1 MNRARQWVFMALL
14 SLWALGRAQ
23 TPGDLRQN
31 LIAEI
36 EALTREYGELHRL
49 QSAVM
54 NDLERL
60 RVEER
65 LVARQIALMELNL
78 QETQARI
85 QSLQARV
92 DELQRE
98 RAGYERHL
106 ERRIAAM
113 YRLGSAYPLKL
124 LLSVSDARRV
134 LQASAYAGAMARLDR
149 VYVERY
155 LQTVRALAQEIQDLQ
170 QSQVAYQQALEAV
183 RQKYH
188 RLAEV
193 RRRRELYLEEL
204 QKRGDMYARALTE
217 LSLASRHLDDYVQ
230 DSDYRPLLDIRKFQG
245 LLDWPVT
252 GPVTRPFGRVRLPET
267 GTYILSRGIEI
278 AVPEGTPVR
287 AVFGGLVRYAGW
299 FTAYGKLIILDHGY
313 DVYTLYAHN
322 SVLKVRVGETVQKGQ
337 VIALSGSTASLR
349 GPSVYFEIRLHAQAQ
364 NPMDWLKVL
373 PGGLDV
379 RTAVSQADE
388 GRFSRYE
395 MQDARGSVGSRPP
408 GPRENGATA
417 PSQTWQHSPDGLIS
431 ESS

>member
-1 MNRARQWVFMALL
+1 MGPRGMDRAGRWCATVLL
-14 SLWALGRAQ
+14 GLMALGRAQ
-23 TPGDLRQN
+23 APSDLRQS
-31 LIAEI
+31 LTAEI
-36 EALTREYGELHRL
+36 EALTKEYEEIHRL
-49 QSAVM
+49 QSAVT

-65 LVARQIALMELNL
+65 LLTKQLTLMELNL
-78 QETQARI
+78 RETQARL
-85 QSLQARV
+85 QALQARV

-98 RAGYERHL
+98 RAEYGRHL
-106 ERRIAAM
+106 ERRIVAM
-113 YRLGSAYPLKL
+113 YRMGSVYPLKL
-124 LLSVSDARRV
+124 LLSVPDARRF
-134 LQASAYAGAMARLDR
+134 LQASAYAGAIARLDQ

-155 LQTVRALAQEIQDLQ
+155 LQTVRALAREIQDLQ
-170 QSQVAYQQALEAV
+170 QSQAAYQQALEEV
-183 RQKYH
+183 RQKYR

-217 LSLASRHLDDYVQ
+217 LSLASRRLDDYVQ

-245 LLDWPVT
+245 LLDWPVL
-252 GPVTRPFGRVRLPET
+252 GPVVRPFGRVRLPET

-299 FTAYGKLIILDHGY
+299 FTAYGKLVILDHGY

-322 SVLKVRVGETVQKGQ
+322 SVLRVRVGEVVQKGQ

-349 GPSVYFEIRLHAQAQ
+349 GPSLYFEVRFHVQAQ

-373 PGGLDV
+373 PGGTDV
-379 RTAVSQADE
+379 RTAAVSGCQT
-388 GRFSRYE
+388 F
-395 MQDARGSVGSRPP
+395 
-408 GPRENGATA
+408 GA
-417 PSQTWQHSPDGLIS
+417 GC
-431 ESS
+431 

>member
-1 MNRARQWVFMALL
+1 MYLKSLAWGSVSMGPGRINRAGRWMSGLL
-14 SLWALGRAQ
+14 LGLLALGRAQ
-23 TPGDLRQN
+23 TPSDIRQS
-31 LIAEI
+31 LTAEI
-36 EALTREYGELHRL
+36 EALTKEYEEIHRL

-65 LVARQIALMELNL
+65 LLTKQIALMELNL
-78 QETQARI
+78 QETQAR
-85 QSLQARV
+85 LQALQGRV

-98 RAGYERHL
+98 RAEYERHL
-106 ERRIAAM
+106 ERRIVAM
-113 YRLGSAYPLKL
+113 YRMGSVYPLKL
-124 LLSVSDARRV
+124 LLSVPDARRV

-155 LQTVRALAQEIQDLQ
+155 LQTVQALAREIQDLQ
-170 QSQVAYQQALEAV
+170 QSQAAYQQALEAV
-183 RQKYH
+183 RQKH
-188 RLAEV
+188 QRLAEV

-204 QKRGDMYARALTE
+204 QKRGHMYARALTE
-217 LSLASRHLDDYVQ
+217 LSLASRRLDDYVQ

-245 LLDWPVT
+245 LLDWPVI

-299 FTAYGKLIILDHGY
+299 FTAYGKLVILDHGY

-322 SVLKVRVGETVQKGQ
+322 SVLKVRVGDIVQKGQ

-349 GPSVYFEIRLHAQAQ
+349 GPSLYFEVRFHVQAQ

-373 PGGLDV
+373 PGGPDI
-379 RTAVSQADE
+379 RTAAMDRCWMLSA
-388 GRFSRYE
+388 GC
-395 MQDARGSVGSRPP
+395 
-408 GPRENGATA
+408 
-417 PSQTWQHSPDGLIS
+417 
-431 ESS
+431 